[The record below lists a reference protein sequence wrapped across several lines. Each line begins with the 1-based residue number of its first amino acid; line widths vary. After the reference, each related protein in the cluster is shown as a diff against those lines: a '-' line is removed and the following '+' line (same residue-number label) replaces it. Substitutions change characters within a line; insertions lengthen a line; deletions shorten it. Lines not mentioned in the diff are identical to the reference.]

1 MKKHISFPRFALLS
15 VALILGLSA
24 AGAAQ
29 EALNPQSSDI
39 MPVKSA
45 EDAHVTLDEAS
56 PTHPAIK
63 LTPDKSE
70 LVRLERKAAS
80 VLLGN
85 PAHLS
90 ILPEGPNTLVL
101 VPKAPGATY
110 FSVLDEE
117 NKVIMQRH
125 VIVAGPQEKY
135 VRIRKSCASAR
146 DCQPTQVYY
155 CPDMCHEILL
165 NGAQDGKNAGAASDA
180 PAGGGGSSAGTGED
194 TTDTAKPAPP
204 TAAPAGPPEA
214 NVESSD
220 DGEETTEE

>member
-1 MKKHISFPRFALLS
+1 MKKHISFPRFAFLS
-15 VALILGLSA
+15 AALVLGLSA
-24 AGAAQ
+24 AGVAQ
-29 EALNPQSSDI
+29 DALNPQSSDI

-45 EDAHVTLDEAS
+45 EDAHVTLDEAN

-110 FSVLDEE
+110 FTVLDED

-165 NGAQDGKNAGAASDA
+165 NGAQDGKSANAGADA
-180 PAGGGGSSAGTGED
+180 PKGGGSSSADEED
-194 TTDTAKPAPP
+194 ANSGKPAPE
-204 TAAPAGPPEA
+204 TAAPAP
-214 NVESSD
+214 VEPAVEND